1 MAHARSWRLFRR
13 MQHTLIVVAG
23 LIYAVAALEAWR
35 RVPWRSETLE
45 LLRTAVFPGAF
56 LVVSVVLILFVPA
69 VSRLMTAHL
78 WTSYR
83 TGYGQSV
90 ISVLAGVGLILLLA
104 GVMFWRIAGAAH
116 GGRDPAGALTAFAA
130 GLGLLIAQAVLLRR
144 IEADPQLGRLI
155 EE

>member
-1 MAHARSWRLFRR
+1 

-35 RVPWRSETLE
+35 RVPWRGQTLE
-45 LLRTAVFPGAF
+45 LLRTAVFPSAF
-56 LVVSVVLILFVPA
+56 LLVTVALILFVPV

-116 GGRDPAGALTAFAA
+116 GGRDPAGALAAFAS